1 MKETRVS
8 KYQQYRKSISKKG
21 SKGFFAPSKTEEVS
35 IEMGPFLK
43 LKKKRTIENVVI
55 ISVCAVIVLTLV
67 IVGLRLF

>member
-35 IEMGPFLK
+35 TEMGLFLK
-43 LKKKRTIENVVI
+43 LKKKRTIENAVI
-55 ISVCAVIVLTLV
+55 ISVCAVIVLTLL
-67 IVGLRLF
+67 IVGLKLF

>member
-8 KYQQYRKSISKKG
+8 KYQQYRKSISKKV

-35 IEMGPFLK
+35 TEMGLFLK
-43 LKKKRTIENVVI
+43 LKKKRTIENAVI

>member
-35 IEMGPFLK
+35 IEMGLFLK
-43 LKKKRTIENVVI
+43 LKKKRTIENAVI